1 MSLSTQTQQT
11 MLSTEIVK
19 IINDMREEGAA
30 VLRHTTFM
38 EKVVKVLGEE
48 DVQKFLHI
56 SKDAYG
62 RDQRCYALP
71 KREANLMVMSESYK
85 VQAAV
90 YDRMVELETK
100 VIEQP
105 EYVLPTNF
113 VEALEM
119 LVVSTKENIVLTAQ
133 IEADAPK
140 VSFANVVSESS
151 NSRCIRVWVKT
162 MKNDSNL
169 IVGEQKVFEWLNER
183 KYIYRD
189 KNGWL
194 PSSRH
199 EAGGTNYFCVTVEER
214 NGKPVRSMKITG
226 KGVVALTEKVIEH
239 FKPLRNGLVIL
250 EA

>member
-1 MSLSTQTQQT
+1 MSISTVTQKT

-90 YDRMVELETK
+90 YDRMVELEQ
-100 VIEQP
+100 QP
-105 EYVLPTNF
+105 AYTLPQNY
-113 VEALEM
+113 VEALEH
-119 LVVSTKENIVLTAQ
+119 LVVAAKENVVLTAK

-140 VSFANVVSESS
+140 VRFADVVSDSS
-151 NSRCIRVWVKT
+151 NTRCIRIWVKA
-162 MKNDSNL
+162 MKNENNL
-169 IVGEQKVFEWLNER
+169 IAGEQQVFEWL
-183 KYIYRD
+183 KKSGYIYRD
-189 KNGWL
+189 GKGYL
-194 PSSRH
+194 PHSRY
-199 EAGGTNYFCVTVEER
+199 ESNGTNYFCVTVGEF
-214 NGKPVRSMKITG
+214 NGKPRRGLNITG
-226 KGVVALTEKVIEH
+226 KGVVALTQKVIDY
-239 FKPLRNGLVIL
+239 FKPKPRNGIVVFS
-250 EA
+250 